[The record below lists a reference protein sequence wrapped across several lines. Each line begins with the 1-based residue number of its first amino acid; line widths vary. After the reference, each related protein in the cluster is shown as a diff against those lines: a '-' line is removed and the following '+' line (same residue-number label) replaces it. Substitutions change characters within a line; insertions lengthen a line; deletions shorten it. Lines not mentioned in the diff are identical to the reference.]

1 MYGQFPNANPLVDS
15 ISQPDTASSLLDAW
29 QVQPELQPLEND
41 ASRPTILLLEDDPAL
56 LWLLQQHL
64 QSLPVKT
71 LATETINQARHRLS
85 EQCIDLAILD
95 IHLPDGSGLEL
106 CAEMDESP
114 ELMGIPVII
123 LSSSSDPDVVRRS
136 RSSGGCFFISKP
148 YDPNVLLT
156 IIERALGRNF

>member
-1 MYGQFPNANPLVDS
+1 MYGQFPNANPIVDA
-15 ISQPDTASSLLDAW
+15 IVQPDNAGCLLDEW
-29 QVQPELQPLEND
+29 QVQPELLPLENA

-64 QSLPVKT
+64 QSLPVKI
-71 LATETINQARHRLS
+71 LATETITQARHTLA
-85 EQCIDLAILD
+85 EQCVDLAILD

-114 ELMGIPVII
+114 TLMGIPVII
-123 LSSSSDPDVVRRS
+123 LSSSSEPDVVRRS

-156 IIERALGRNF
+156 IIERALGRHF